1 MVRPQWL
8 KPHPRPSY
16 RRRPIRG
23 GWVARRKAAVVAAV
37 LSGTNHSREAC
48 WRYQMSE
55 EEFIAWQHAFEVYG
69 LKACTRACLGDI
81 NNGTRWMRR
90 AMHDA
95 AGEQLA

>member
-1 MVRPQWL
+1 
-8 KPHPRPSY
+8 
-16 RRRPIRG
+16 
-23 GWVARRKAAVVAAV
+23 
-37 LSGTNHSREAC
+37 
-48 WRYQMSE
+48 MSE